1 MIQQRKNLRQWFRLL
16 EPRVLGMM
24 QSPLFVRIR
33 PWIDKHDL
41 FSFVREPLARG
52 LAFGLFCSLIPGP
65 LQMLGTL
72 AACAAW
78 RGNIIAGFA
87 ATVVSNPITIVPLYI
102 AAFQIGSFIL
112 PGDQLLAPIGKIDFS
127 SAGWM
132 LALSQ
137 WVQSLGWPLVVG
149 LPILG
154 LAMGALAY
162 ITVQA
167 LWLWPVW
174 LRFRR
179 MKTNAQTSA
188 SSRSSK
194 RD

>member
-1 MIQQRKNLRQWFRLL
+1 MVQHRKSLRQWFCLL

-52 LAFGLFCSLIPGP
+52 LAFGLFCSLMPGP
-65 LQMLGTL
+65 VQMLGTL

-87 ATVVSNPITIVPLYI
+87 ATLVSNPITIVPLYI
-102 AAFQIGSFIL
+102 VAFQIGSFIL
-112 PGDQLLAPIGKIDFS
+112 PGEQVLLPIGQIDFS
-127 SAGWM
+127 STGWL

-137 WVQSLGWPLVVG
+137 WAQSLGWPLVVG

-154 LAMGALAY
+154 LAMGTLAY
-162 ITVQA
+162 VVVQA

-179 MKTNAQTSA
+179 MKARREERNG
-188 SSRSSK
+188 
-194 RD
+194 